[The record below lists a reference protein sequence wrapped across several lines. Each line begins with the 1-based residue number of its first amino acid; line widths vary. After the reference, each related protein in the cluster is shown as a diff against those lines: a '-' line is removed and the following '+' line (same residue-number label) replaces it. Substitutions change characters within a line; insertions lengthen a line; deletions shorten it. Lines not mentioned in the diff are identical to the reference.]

1 MPNLINLDKL
11 PDKYYYRNEESLTEG
26 QFIDDNALYILYFV
40 SKGIFSHNSKS
51 TDPQLSF
58 LYFHPFE
65 WTSID
70 FISFLISVCRE
81 YGPKIENTQTLF
93 GAVRDEYEVSF
104 EPRKY
109 RGAYKWILELQEKEP
124 KREEV
129 VLFNKFLKNTVNV
142 DDLERALIYA
152 DRIAPVYKDEKS
164 ELWLSK
170 NLFRKILDY
179 TSFSV
184 ILNSKSENKLKK
196 DIENYINA
204 FVQGKLIRSRKSK
217 HIGGTSVVQSQ
228 NVFTFKKHSL
238 LFREYLQKMYEDFGK
253 DVIIE
258 NVFEDRFP
266 NSEYPDAEFLRKRY
280 AERNFYFIHILL
292 AFAKQ
297 GLLKIVYMGS
307 NWNFHEDEM
316 LTYQAKIE
324 LLPAFFNEEL
334 RKKLYFDE
342 DKARFYVQGKEI
354 KLLKFKDEY
363 HTLRIMFEDPKELP
377 KECGIRL

>member
-1 MPNLINLDKL
+1 M
-11 PDKYYYRNEESLTEG
+11 
-26 QFIDDNALYILYFV
+26 
-40 SKGIFSHNSKS
+40 
-51 TDPQLSF
+51 
-58 LYFHPFE
+58 
-65 WTSID
+65 
-70 FISFLISVCRE
+70 
-81 YGPKIENTQTLF
+81 
-93 GAVRDEYEVSF
+93 
-104 EPRKY
+104 
-109 RGAYKWILELQEKEP
+109 
-124 KREEV
+124 
-129 VLFNKFLKNTVNV
+129 
-142 DDLERALIYA
+142 
-152 DRIAPVYKDEKS
+152 
-164 ELWLSK
+164 
-170 NLFRKILDY
+170 
-179 TSFSV
+179 
-184 ILNSKSENKLKK
+184 
-196 DIENYINA
+196 
-204 FVQGKLIRSRKSK
+204 
-217 HIGGTSVVQSQ
+217 
-228 NVFTFKKHSL
+228 

-377 KECGIRL
+377 KEWFFSEIAERIDESNINDKKYYNAIYQLKIKLEKQGIKDFFITTRQSVKINKKYLS